1 MPLTRRAALG
11 TLAAA
16 AALGTREAP
25 AARGGEAPYVLPRTM
40 LLPLTARGNGRDY
53 VLYVRLPLRHA
64 DEPGRRWP
72 VICTLDADYSFAIA
86 ANHLE
91 HLADRMNQAPHAVLV
106 SIAYP
111 GVYPDMREYRMQRT
125 RDYTPF
131 AWPDGGYGPEFQRH
145 SGGGPDFLAFI
156 TGQVMP
162 LVNRRFRGEAD
173 DWTLVGHSYGGLFAA
188 WVFQQHPDRF
198 RRYLAASPSL
208 WYADKWLIA
217 AERDKRIATPSRDQ
231 RLYLAIGEW
240 EEQPGNNQFMVS
252 ETKEFF
258 DLVQARK
265 HPRVHV
271 QHRMFADET
280 HASIFPAAFSTG
292 IRKLFA

>member
-1 MPLTRRAALG
+1 MRLTRRAALA
-11 TLAAA
+11 TLASGA
-16 AALGTREAP
+16 AALGAQDVSAAAP
-25 AARGGEAPYVLPRTM
+25 ASSYALPRST
-40 LLPLTARGNGRDY
+40 LVPLAARSNGLDY

-64 DEPGRRWP
+64 DEPGTRWP

-111 GVYPDMREYRMQRT
+111 GVYPDMRRYRLERT

-131 AWPDGGYGPEFQRH
+131 AFPDGGYGPEFQKH
-145 SGGGPDFLAFI
+145 SGGGPAFLEFLVRE
-156 TGQVMP
+156 VMP
-162 LVNRRFRGEAD
+162 LVNRRFRGDAA
-173 DWTLVGHSYGGLFAA
+173 DWTLAGHSYGGLFAA
-188 WVFQQHPDRF
+188 WVFQQHPDAF
-198 RRYLAASPSL
+198 RRYLAVSPSL
-208 WYADKWLIA
+208 WYANKWLI
-217 AERDKRIATPSRDQ
+217 ERERAGRVAKPAREQ

-240 EEQPGNNQFMVS
+240 EEQPAIGRSMVS

-258 DLVQARK
+258 DLVRARAD
-265 HPRVHV
+265 PRVQV
-271 QHRMFADET
+271 QHRMFVDET

-292 IRKLFA
+292 IRHLFA